1 MKKYRSTALEIVH
14 RTASHHYEDGLLDE
28 TTMRELNVTCLFV
41 SDEFSPRDL
50 EALRKRE
57 GVNHTIFA
65 GYLNVPESFV
75 RDWER
80 GARKPAGPAVRLLS
94 LIKAKG
100 LSAIL

>member
-1 MKKYRSTALEIVH
+1 MKKYRSIALEIVH
-14 RTASHHYEDGLLDE
+14 RTASNHHRDGLLDE
-28 TTMRELNVTCLFV
+28 TKMQEFDATCLFV
-41 SDEFSPRDL
+41 PEEFSPRDL

-57 GVNHTIFA
+57 GVSHTIFA

-80 GARKPAGPAVRLLS
+80 GTRKPAGPAVRLLS

-100 LSAIL
+100 LNAIL